1 MAGDSLI
8 HDVAWATA
16 IRIVEVFASL
26 LREEEKRDAF
36 TEVYARVKAGLEHY
50 QIRDNRRRQ
59 RLRPGANECGEK
71 K

>member
-1 MAGDSLI
+1 VASDSLI

-16 IRIVEVFASL
+16 SRIIEVFASC

-36 TEVYARVKAGLEHY
+36 VEVYARVKAGLEDY
-50 QIRDNRRRQ
+50 QIRENRRRQ
-59 RLRPGANECGEK
+59 RLKPGVNELGEK